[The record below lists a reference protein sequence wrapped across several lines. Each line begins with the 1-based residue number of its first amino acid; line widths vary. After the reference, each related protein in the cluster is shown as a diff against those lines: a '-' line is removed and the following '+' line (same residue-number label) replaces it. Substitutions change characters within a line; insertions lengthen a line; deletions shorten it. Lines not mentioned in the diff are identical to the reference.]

1 MDSLLKEPKK
11 RYLALGVMALIV
23 FLVMAGCGIVAY
35 SGIKDIINQ
44 NENKQ
49 AYTIE
54 GYDYSLRGNATEYQI
69 GLFNQLSEALK
80 AEEKD
85 DKRIAELVAMNYVAD
100 FYTWTNKLGPYDIGG
115 MHFVYSSQ
123 RLNIYDQAKMYFYHY
138 LNYYQEQ
145 YGEENL
151 LEVDGIDFYAD
162 TYAGEREIDGVA
174 YPDYIVKLQWTYKAT
189 QGFDT
194 DSYTK
199 AQEFHVIKF
208 DDTHYEI
215 AEVYYPE

>member
-11 RYLALGVMALIV
+11 RYLVLGVMALIV

-115 MHFVYSSQ
+115 MHFVYADQ

-138 LNYYQEQ
+138 LNYYQNQ
-145 YGEENL
+145 FGETNL
-151 LEVDGIDFYAD
+151 LEVMETSLSDETGVGTVEIGGE
-162 TYAGEREIDGVA
+162 TYPYYYVH
-174 YPDYIVKLQWTYKAT
+174 LQWTYKPVE
-189 QGFDT
+189 GFDY
-194 DSYTK
+194 SFYTTS
-199 AQEFHVIKF
+199 QEIRVTKF
-208 DDTHYEI
+208 NDTRYEI
-215 AEVYYPE
+215 TEVYNLQ